1 MNDHR
6 DDTTPRRTPLAKPTE
21 ERTADQSTQDAGG
34 LHKDSGGLR
43 PGPGPELARERDAD
57 DVLNRSV
64 EERYD
69 TPRNYDPDENRDPT
83 MPSDDSSL
91 NTKI

>member
-6 DDTTPRRTPLAKPTE
+6 RRTPPGDPTA
-21 ERTADQSTQDAGG
+21 ERAADQSTQKNSG
-34 LHKDSGGLR
+34 LHGSVEGVP

-57 DVLNRSV
+57 DVLNRDAR
-64 EERYD
+64 ERYD
-69 TPRNYDPDENRDPT
+69 TPRRYDNDDDDNDAA
-83 MPSDDSSL
+83 MPGNDATL